1 MGDTGLV
8 ENTQS
13 GQQGWHV
20 MYLDSVG
27 DPLWK
32 YTAENDLRDADVQTW
47 LEGLQEGYEAVD
59 GSGIQYIG

>member
-1 MGDTGLV
+1 
-8 ENTQS
+8 
-13 GQQGWHV
+13 